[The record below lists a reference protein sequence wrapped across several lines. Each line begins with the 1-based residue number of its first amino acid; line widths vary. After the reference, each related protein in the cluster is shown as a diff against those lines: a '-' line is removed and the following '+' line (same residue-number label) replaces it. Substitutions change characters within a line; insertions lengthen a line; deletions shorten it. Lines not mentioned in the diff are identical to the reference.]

1 MLVSDEAT
9 THNTLAR
16 LDGAHA
22 VPRRGRGKAT
32 RNGAR
37 RASGEGTVFQRPDG
51 KWVARLPPDPRT
63 GRRREFWGATQAEA
77 CDRRAA
83 HIKRAH
89 VHGDVVDE
97 DPTLASYLAEWL
109 DHTATPRI
117 RPSTVQCYRT
127 CINARIVPE
136 IGRIRLSQLRAV
148 HVRQMMDVIARR
160 ASPRTANL
168 TRTVLRKALEDA
180 RRDRVLIG
188 DNAASLAGSMKEPHR
203 EPQHLD
209 AEALGRFLA
218 SVADHPLRA
227 VFVVAASTGMRQGEI
242 LGVRWRD
249 LDLDVATPTLTVRG
263 QLQRVGGRFCHVEPK
278 TTKSARTIP
287 LSPNLVAMLKAH
299 KAGQARRRLE
309 LGKLWRNP
317 LDLVFTNDGGGPLRG
332 EWVTRSFQAALA
344 TTGLPVLRF
353 HDLRHSAATLM
364 LERNGGDLK
373 AVSTTLGHSTI
384 TLTANTYAHAG
395 AKVVGRTVALLDDLA
410 TCHDSRQEG

>member
-1 MLVSDEAT
+1 MLVSDEAPT
-9 THNTLAR
+9 TPTLAS
-16 LDGAHA
+16 LDCANA
-22 VPRRGRGKAT
+22 APRRGRAAVGSAT
-32 RNGAR
+32 KNGAR

-51 KWVARLPPDPRT
+51 KWVARLPPDSRT
-63 GRRREFWGATQAEA
+63 GRRREFWGDTQAEA
-77 CDRRAA
+77 LDRRAA
-83 HIKRAH
+83 HIKRTH

-97 DPTLASYLAEWL
+97 DPTLAAYLAEWL
-109 DHTATPRI
+109 PHTATPRI

-127 CINARIVPE
+127 CIARIVPV

-160 ASPRTANL
+160 ASARTANL

-188 DNAASLAGSMKEPHR
+188 DNAASLAGSLKQPHR

-209 AEALGRFLA
+209 ADALARFVA
-218 SVADHPLRA
+218 SVADHPLRP

-242 LGVRWRD
+242 LGLRWRD
-249 LDLDVATPTLTVRG
+249 LGLDGPTPTLTVRG
-263 QLQRVGGRFCHVEPK
+263 QLQRIDGDFRHVEPK
-278 TTKSARTIP
+278 TTKSVRTIP

-299 KAGQARRRLE
+299 RTGQARRRLE
-309 LGKLWRNP
+309 IGKLWRNP
-317 LDLVFTNDGGGPLRG
+317 LDLVFTNDAGGPLRG
-332 EWVTRSFQAALA
+332 EWVTRSFQATL
-344 TTGLPVLRF
+344 TTAGLPVVRF

-373 AVSTTLGHSTI
+373 AVSSTLGHSTI

-395 AKVVGRTVALLDDLA
+395 ARVVGRTVALMDDLA
-410 TCHDSRQEG
+410 SL

>member
-1 MLVSDEAT
+1 
-9 THNTLAR
+9 
-16 LDGAHA
+16 
-22 VPRRGRGKAT
+22 
-32 RNGAR
+32 
-37 RASGEGTVFQRPDG
+37 VFQRPDG
-51 KWVARLPPDPRT
+51 KWVARLPPDHRT
-63 GRRREFWGATQAEA
+63 GRRREFWGDTQAEA
-77 CDRRAA
+77 LERRAA
-83 HIKRAH
+83 HIKRGH
-89 VHGDVVDE
+89 LHGDVVDD
-97 DPTLASYLAEWL
+97 DPTLAVYLAGWL
-109 DHTATPRI
+109 AHTASPRI
-117 RPSTVQCYRT
+117 RASTVQCYRT
-127 CINARIVPE
+127 CINRIVPE

-148 HVRQMMDVIARR
+148 HVRQMMDVVARR

-209 AEALGRFLA
+209 AEALRRFIA
-218 SVADHPLRA
+218 SVDGHPLRP

-242 LGVRWRD
+242 LGLRWRD
-249 LDLDVATPTLTVRG
+249 LELDGATPTLTVRG
-263 QLQRVGGRFCHVEPK
+263 QLQRIGKVFCHVEPK
-278 TTKSARTIP
+278 TAKSARVIP

-299 KAGQARRRLE
+299 RAGQARRRLE
-309 LGKLWRNP
+309 LGELWRNP

-344 TTGLPVLRF
+344 AAGLPVVRF

-373 AVSTTLGHSTI
+373 AVSSTLGHSTI

-395 AKVVGRTVALLDDLA
+395 AKVVGRTVALLDDLVPA
-410 TCHDSRQEG
+410 GMSGVR